1 MDKEE
6 LYNKGAELYENERY
20 AEALEI
26 LSEAYRKC
34 PDDVDTIVLLAG
46 CYINIAHFTQAA
58 RLLLDADKLNPNDPM
73 IKYNLGYA
81 LLCMGRLNDAMRC
94 MKKCLR
100 LNPEAEI
107 KKMAKRMINSKE
119 HFTEK
124 LENNYDIPLEEEF
137 DCEDKFLLAQKHLYN
152 NQFDKAI
159 ALYEWILE
167 KKPNFYR
174 AIQNIGVCYI
184 QDGKPKEALKYFER
198 ALSISPNDN
207 LCLGNLAHAHY
218 LLGDYDKS
226 KEYSEKSM
234 KYVNKPLLRDLF
246 RLITL
251 FIEIEQFEFARELLS
266 RYEGIHDNNQLTFL
280 SGVLYAKKKEYLAAK
295 EEFQSIRKYSKIAMK
310 YFEKTKELAN
320 GKIKDYNFEAK
331 IAFDLSED
339 MI

>member
-46 CYINIAHFTQAA
+46 CYINIAHFTEAA
-58 RLLLDADKLNPNDPM
+58 RLLLDADKLDSKNPM
-73 IKYNLGYA
+73 IKYNLGYT
-81 LLCMGRLNDAMRC
+81 LLCMGRVNDAMGC
-94 MKKCLR
+94 MEKCLR

-107 KKMAKRMINSKE
+107 KKMAKRMINSRK
-119 HFTEK
+119 HFSKK
-124 LENNYDIPLEEEF
+124 LENNYNIPLEEEF
-137 DCEDKFLLAQKHLYN
+137 ECEEKFSLAQKHLYN
-152 NQFDKAI
+152 KQFDKAI
-159 ALYEWILE
+159 ALYECILE
-167 KKPNFYR
+167 KKPNFHR
-174 AIQNIGVCYI
+174 AMQNIGVCYI

-198 ALSISPNDN
+198 ELSISPNDN
-207 LCLGNLAHAHY
+207 LCFGNLAHANY

-234 KYVNKPLLRDLF
+234 KHVNKPLLRDLF